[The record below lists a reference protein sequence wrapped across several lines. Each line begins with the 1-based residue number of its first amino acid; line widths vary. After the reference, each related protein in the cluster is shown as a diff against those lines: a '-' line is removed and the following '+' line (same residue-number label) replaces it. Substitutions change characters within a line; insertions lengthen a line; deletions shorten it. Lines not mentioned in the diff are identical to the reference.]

1 MAMLELTDLMLALLG
16 KLAAML
22 VVEVEAARRMDFRLD
37 LSPEGFSPP
46 MELASL
52 LIPPG
57 ALVNSRRAV
66 VVRRG
71 VASGLNHFSGNS

>member
-1 MAMLELTDLMLALLG
+1 MAIFELTDLMLAVLG
-16 KLAAML
+16 KLAAMFA
-22 VVEVEAARRMDFRLD
+22 VEVEAARRMNFRLD
-37 LSPEGFSPP
+37 LSPEGLSPP

-52 LIPPG
+52 LMPPG
-57 ALVNSRRAV
+57 SLVNSRRAV